1 MAQERFAQIASL
13 DEHSFVYGCV
23 HPSTTAPAA
32 PAGAGGSV
40 PEKLVHEC
48 KAAGE
53 AVAAAKKSGAS
64 KDDVAVKVA
73 TLLALKQQITALDPA
88 HALAIVDKKKK
99 KAAPEPEKK
108 GLSKR
113 EQKRLARGDDPAKKA
128 KVKDPNRWAVDP
140 AKAAAKAEK
149 LRLKA
154 LAKAEADHDVTAI
167 APPTPKGDRKILAES
182 MAKTYNP
189 KDVEAAW
196 QDWWEKS
203 GWYGCD
209 AVEAQKRPSSEK
221 FVMVIPPPNVTGSL
235 HLGHALTAAIEDC
248 LTRWHRMRGDA
259 TLYVPGT
266 DHAGIATQ
274 SVVEKMLAKQTP
286 PVSRH
291 DLGRDKFLEHV
302 WAWKG
307 QYGSRICTQLRRLGS
322 SVDWSRERFTMDDRC
337 AKAVTEAFVRFHES
351 GIMYRA
357 SRLVNWSCALKSA
370 ISDLEVDHLELT
382 GGEMRT
388 VPGHGSTKYQF
399 AMFTEFAY
407 KVIGSDEEVVVAT
420 TRLETMLG
428 DVAVAVHPK
437 DPRYT
442 HLHGKKLRHPFF
454 PDREVT
460 VITDDIL
467 VDMDKGTGCV
477 KVTPAHDPHDYD
489 CGKRH
494 SLPFMTCLS
503 LDGKIVNEATPFY
516 VNGSGNDKPEV
527 FPAWVAGQMRYDA
540 RVLVEQKLDEL
551 GLLKG
556 KSERPMTLAIC
567 SRSGDIIEPLVQPQW
582 FVDCAGPAKRACD
595 AVRDGSLKI
604 RPKVHEKTWFKWLEN
619 IRPWCISRQ
628 LWWGHRIPAW
638 FAFKKG
644 EDRNT
649 IDVDAERNKSRWIV
663 ARNEEAALQKAREL
677 LGTSDVILE
686 QDEDV
691 LDTWFSSGLWPF
703 SAFGWPD
710 DTDEFKAFYP
720 TQLLETGSDILFF
733 WVARMVMMGLQL
745 TDTLPFTEVYLHA
758 MVRDKDGRKMSKS
771 LGNVIDPL
779 EVIDGCPLSTLV
791 DKLKGGNLKASE
803 VARAEESFTQDFP
816 DGMPRC
822 GTDALRVGLLAY
834 TVQGR
839 DINLDMKRVVGYR
852 SFCNKL
858 WNAVRFM
865 LGTFEDYKASPTLWS
880 DLSSMKLAGRDAF
893 ILSRLR
899 RCVTDMDTCL
909 REYRFGD
916 GVQAIYHF
924 FLDDLC
930 DVYVELVKPVMYDA
944 DKAGTERDAAK
955 ACLWACLDAGLRL
968 LHPLCPFV
976 TEELWQRLPRTF
988 AVSSIMV
995 APYPLPADVE
1005 SFDNP
1010 EAETGTAL
1018 VLATVTGA
1026 RSLRAQYQLGNK
1038 PAHFHAVFAKD
1049 AKRAAIL
1056 ESRKADCITLMRAAS
1071 VTIGNDIEPPKGCGQ
1086 KLVDDRLSVL
1096 VDLKGLVDADAEIK
1110 KLQKE
1115 LKTVEP
1121 LIGKLEAKMGDA
1133 KYLAKAPEKQRGQ
1146 DKEKLKAYSDKAA
1159 AAKAAIKNWE
1169 EFKSGGDD
1177 EDDFWGE
1184 DEETPES
1191 IAAAAAELE
1200 AAKAK
1205 AQARLAKK
1213 EANQRSLCNLEI
1225 KPWEADQDLNAL
1237 YKKIKA
1243 TVVKDGLKWSEGLA
1257 LVDVAFGV
1265 QKIICTAVV
1274 NQTLSMDAIIEELT
1288 EESFAGEVQSMTMTS
1303 MSLL

>member
-1 MAQERFAQIASL
+1 MAGFATIAAL
-13 DEHSFVYGCV
+13 DEHSFVYGCL
-23 HPSTTAPAA
+23 HPTATASAPAPAA
-32 PAGAGGSV
+32 ASGGAVPA
-40 PEKLVHEC
+40 KLVEEC
-48 KAAGE
+48 KKAGE

-64 KDDVAVKVA
+64 KDEVNAKVDK
-73 TLLALKQQITALDPA
+73 LLALKKQITALDPN
-88 HALAIVDKKKK
+88 HSLAIVDKKKK
-99 KAAPEPEKK
+99 AKAPEPAGEKK

-113 EQKRLARGDDPAKKA
+113 EQKRLARGEDVKK
-128 KVKDPNRWAVDP
+128 KKKDKDPNRWAVDP

-149 LRLKA
+149 ARLKA
-154 LAKAEADHDVTAI
+154 LAKAEAEKADVKAI
-167 APPTPKGDRKILAES
+167 APPTPPGEKKILAEQMS
-182 MAKTYNP
+182 RTYNP
-189 KDVEAAW
+189 GDVEAAW

-209 AVEAQKRPSSEK
+209 EKKALSRPADEK

-274 SVVEKMLAKQTP
+274 SVVEKMLAKQSP

-291 DLGRDKFLEHV
+291 DLGREKFLEHV

-337 AKAVTEAFVRFHES
+337 AKAVTEAFVRFHEA

-370 ISDLEVDHLELT
+370 ISDLEVDHLELN
-382 GGEMRT
+382 GGELRT

-454 PDREVT
+454 PSREVT
-460 VITDDIL
+460 VVTDDIL
-467 VDMDKGTGCV
+467 VDMEKGTGCV

-494 SLPFMTCLS
+494 SLPFMTIFS
-503 LDGKIVNEATPFY
+503 LDGRVVNQCTPFS
-516 VNGSGNDKPEV
+516 VTGGSDYPVET
-527 FPAWVAGQMRYDA
+527 FPDWVAGSMRYDA
-540 RVLVEQKLDEL
+540 RVLVEKKLDEL
-551 GLLKG
+551 GLLRG
-556 KSERPMTLAIC
+556 KSERPMTLAVC

-582 FVDCAGPAKRACD
+582 FVDCTGPAKRACD
-595 AVRDGSLKI
+595 AVRDGSLRI
-604 RPKVHEKTWFKWLEN
+604 RPKMHERTWFKWLED

-638 FAFKKG
+638 FAFRRG
-644 EDRNT
+644 ESRDNV
-649 IDVDAERNKSRWIV
+649 DVDAERNKERWIV
-663 ARNEEAALQKAREL
+663 ARSEEQALAKAQKL
-677 LGTSDVILE
+677 LGTKDVTLE
-686 QDEDV
+686 RDEDV
-691 LDTWFSSGLWPF
+691 LDTWFSSGLFPF
-703 SAFGWPD
+703 SVFGWPD

-720 TQLLETGSDILFF
+720 TQLLETGLDILFF

-745 TDTLPFTEVYLHA
+745 TDKLPFTDVYLHA

-779 EVIDGCPLSTLV
+779 EVIDGCPLAQLV
-791 DKLKGGNLKASE
+791 DKLKAGNLRASE
-803 VARAEESFTQDFP
+803 VKRAEEAFKSDFP
-816 DGMPRC
+816 EGMPRC

-839 DINLDMKRVVGYR
+839 DINLDIKRVVGYR

-865 LGTFEDYKASPTLWS
+865 LGTFDDYKANEQLWS
-880 DLSSMKLAGRDAF
+880 SLKPLAGRDKF

-899 RCVTDMDTCL
+899 RCVLDVNTCL
-909 REYRFGD
+909 TEYKFGEA
-916 GVQAIYHF
+916 VQAIYHF

-944 DKAGTERDAAK
+944 DKAGAGRDSAK
-955 ACLWACLDAGLRL
+955 QCLWACLDAGLRL

-995 APYPLPADVE
+995 APYPSEKDVA
-1005 SFDNP
+1005 SFDDQ
-1010 EAETGTAL
+1010 EAEQGTSL
-1018 VLATVTGA
+1018 VLETVTGA
-1026 RSLRAQYQLGNK
+1026 RSLRAQYALANK
-1038 PAHFHAVFAKD
+1038 PAHFHCVFSND
-1049 AKRAAIL
+1049 AERASIL
-1056 ESRKADCITLMRAAS
+1056 EGRKDDCSTLMRAAS
-1071 VTIGNDIEPPKGCGQ
+1071 VSIGNDITPPKGCGQ
-1086 KLVDDRLSVL
+1086 KLVDDKLSVL

-1121 LIGKLEAKMGDA
+1121 LVAKLEAKIKDA
-1133 KYLAKAPEKQRGQ
+1133 RYLAKAPKKQRLQ
-1146 DKEKLKAYSDKAA
+1146 DQEKLKSYGDKAA
-1159 AAKAAIKNWE
+1159 AARAAIKSWE
-1169 EFKSGGDD
+1169 EFKSGGDGGGD
-1177 EDDFWGE
+1177 DDDDFWGE
-1184 DEETPES
+1184 DEDQTPEE
-1191 IAAAAAELE
+1191 AAAAAKELE
-1200 AAKAK
+1200 EAKAK
-1205 AQARLAKK
+1205 AMAKLAKK

-1225 KPWEADQDLNAL
+1225 KPWEADQDLKAL
-1237 YKKIKA
+1237 YAKIKA
-1243 TVVKDGLKWSEGLA
+1243 TVVKDG
-1257 LVDVAFGV
+1257 
-1265 QKIICTAVV
+1265 
-1274 NQTLSMDAIIEELT
+1274 
-1288 EESFAGEVQSMTMTS
+1288 
-1303 MSLL
+1303 